1 MKKYLVGLL
10 LVMVCLVLVGC
21 GSTKKGIVGKWKH
34 ESSDYTYNFKSDG
47 TGTYSYGSS
56 SMEFT
61 YEIEENQ
68 ISITYKGNT
77 IPFTTRYTIDG
88 DKLNIIDSFGSD
100 TIYKRVK

>member
-10 LVMVCLVLVGC
+10 LVVVCLVLVGC

-34 ESSDYTYNFKSDG
+34 ESTDYTYNFKSDG

-61 YEIEENQ
+61 YETTDTK
-68 ISITYKGNT
+68 ISITFAGST
-77 IPFTTRYTIDG
+77 IPFTTKYTLDG
-88 DKLNIIDSFGSD
+88 DKLNIIDSFGND